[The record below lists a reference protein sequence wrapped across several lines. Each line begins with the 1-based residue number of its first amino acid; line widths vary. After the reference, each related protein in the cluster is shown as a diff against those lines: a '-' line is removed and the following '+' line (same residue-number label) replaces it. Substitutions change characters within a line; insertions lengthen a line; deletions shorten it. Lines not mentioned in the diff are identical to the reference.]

1 MDRDLYLI
9 FMAKGLRT
17 FVFGL
22 VSVLLPLYLAAL
34 GYPVPYVTLGVFLI
48 VLGNVTLNLLLASY
62 EARLGK
68 RGFLVLYSL
77 LMAASGVT
85 LELSRS
91 MYVIASALLLS
102 GMSTTG
108 TETGPFQSVEVSVIP
123 KSPRPLSSCP
133 PSTVNEVE
141 DSKLIPSQSGV
152 SEEAGLKVYDFP
164 RPWSCLF
171 YGCHYVIGPNEQSAS
186 LLYRVLF
193 LYALAGQPP

>member
-141 DSKLIPSQSGV
+141 DSKFIPSQSGV

-171 YGCHYVIGPNEQSAS
+171 MDAIT
-186 LLYRVLF
+186 L
-193 LYALAGQPP
+193 